1 MNTISTPTLASSA
14 LLVDLRISQATLRKL
29 DKRASQEVVNTNNAK
44 SGVANVHKALLGDS
58 DIFQAIGRHVGNAR
72 NLHVSMTTPWSDGGQ
87 RLIPTKRYFDYTNTM
102 SDMKNEF
109 DNLCE
114 KFFIEYPNQV
124 EQAKAKLGDLFN
136 ASDYPSLDELKLKFA
151 WNIYTFPCPD
161 AGDIRVDLP
170 AEALKQ
176 VQEDCEASYNGM
188 FQKSMNDVWTR
199 LHEALTKMSRTIDFT
214 DGEKKNIFR
223 DTLVSNATMLIDM
236 LSDFNLDNN
245 PEKEKIRQQLE
256 YVFQGVTPDA
266 LLEDAHFRAQTKKN
280 VDDILKSLPRIGI

>member
-1 MNTISTPTLASSA
+1 
-14 LLVDLRISQATLRKL
+14 
-29 DKRASQEVVNTNNAK
+29 
-44 SGVANVHKALLGDS
+44 
-58 DIFQAIGRHVGNAR
+58 
-72 NLHVSMTTPWSDGGQ
+72 
-87 RLIPTKRYFDYTNTM
+87 M

-199 LHEALTKMSRTIDFT
+199 LHESLTKMSRTIDFN

-236 LSDFNLDNN
+236 LADFNLDNN

-266 LLEDAHFRAQTKKN
+266 LREDAHFRAQTKKN
-280 VDDILKSLPRIGI
+280 VDDILKSLPTIGI